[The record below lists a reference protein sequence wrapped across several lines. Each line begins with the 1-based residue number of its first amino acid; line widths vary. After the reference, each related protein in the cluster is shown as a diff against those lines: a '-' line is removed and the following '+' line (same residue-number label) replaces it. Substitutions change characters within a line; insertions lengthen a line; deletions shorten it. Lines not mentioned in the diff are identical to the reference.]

1 MTSRENHL
9 SYTTQSEGH
18 FGDQCILFQHLW
30 IHIKLNK
37 TTNWVINVSQK
48 PWSMETLRTLRFFF
62 LMVSH
67 SFFFF
72 FFLPFFSIRAT
83 KKRKFHMNVFSQIFV
98 FQGHFCGTNEKTFSL
113 SSAQEK
119 EIPLAPTQKFIFT
132 RSTHNYFFHVWDQW
146 KNFFNE
152 EWFLF
157 L

>member
-1 MTSRENHL
+1 MTSTENHL

-37 TTNWVINVSQK
+37 TTNWVINVKNHEVWK
-48 PWSMETLRTLRFFF
+48 PWVDFFFSGFSQVFFFFCPSFQSGQQKRENFTWMCFHRFFF
-62 LMVSH
+62 
-67 SFFFF
+67 
-72 FFLPFFSIRAT
+72 
-83 KKRKFHMNVFSQIFV
+83 

-119 EIPLAPTQKFIFT
+119 EIPLAPTQKFLFT
-132 RSTHNYFFHVWDQW
+132 RSTHNYFFHVWNQW